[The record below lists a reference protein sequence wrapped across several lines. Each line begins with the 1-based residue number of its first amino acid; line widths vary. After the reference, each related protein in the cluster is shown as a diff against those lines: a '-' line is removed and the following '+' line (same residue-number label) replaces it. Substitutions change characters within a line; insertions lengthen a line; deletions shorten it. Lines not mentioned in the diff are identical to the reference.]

1 MVYLRDRMTRTPSL
15 ANPMLLTTPPGT
27 LCLAPL
33 HGILPDMSQPT
44 STSTATRSHE
54 CLKQEML
61 CCCVKIP
68 PVFASLA
75 LAVLHSSIV
84 PTRFESRFSMGFDSG
99 FPDSIWLNFLDRI
112 WLGFSRISSTQYFL
126 LHLTQ
131 FFLTRFDPRFLN
143 GFDSVFLAW
152 FNSQFLTGFDPI
164 FLVQFDSRLTRLIM
178 IRVTSFGSHS
188 IQVSE
193 VPHWQ
198 GFFQNNSILK
208 SWNIPQF
215 WELKLAL
222 ARTL

>member
-61 CCCVKIP
+61 CRCVKIP

-112 WLGFSRISSTQYFL
+112 WLGFSRISSTQYFYCIWL
-126 LHLTQ
+126 SFSWLGSTQGSWMDLTQ
-131 FFLTRFDPRFLN
+131 FSWLDSTRSFWQ
-143 GFDSVFLAW
+143 DSTQFFW
-152 FNSQFLTGFDPI
+152 FNSTH
-164 FLVQFDSRLTRLIM
+164 V
-178 IRVTSFGSHS
+178 
-188 IQVSE
+188 
-193 VPHWQ
+193 
-198 GFFQNNSILK
+198 
-208 SWNIPQF
+208 
-215 WELKLAL
+215 
-222 ARTL
+222 